1 MSTTTQKKG
10 GGAMKDAKE
19 VKDLTTEIAE
29 LLSNASEKEKFLIKG
44 ILMGAD
50 LPETKEKDKE
60 AV

>member
-1 MSTTTQKKG
+1 
-10 GGAMKDAKE
+10 MKDAKE

-29 LLSNASEKEKFLIKG
+29 LLSNASETEKILIKG

-50 LPETKEKDKE
+50 LPEAQDKDKE

>member
-1 MSTTTQKKG
+1 
-10 GGAMKDAKE
+10 MKDAKE